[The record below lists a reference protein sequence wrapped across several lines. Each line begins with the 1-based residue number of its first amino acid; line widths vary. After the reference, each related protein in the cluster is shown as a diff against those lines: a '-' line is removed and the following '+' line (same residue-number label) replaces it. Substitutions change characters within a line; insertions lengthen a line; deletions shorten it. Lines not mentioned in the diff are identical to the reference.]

1 MTISKEITI
10 NDQTIIFETGE
21 LAKQAH
27 GSILLKMGDTSLLVT
42 AVGSENA
49 SNLGFF
55 PLTVEYRE
63 KTYAA
68 GKIPG
73 GYIKREARPSEK
85 EVLSARITDRSLRPL
100 FPDGYMNEVQIFIQV
115 LSVDN
120 EYDADVLG
128 LCAASAA
135 LAISDIPWA
144 GPIAGLRV
152 GRVDGE
158 FIANPSYDQREESDI
173 DLIIGA
179 SADSIMMVEGEALEV
194 SESDMLAALEFGHNV
209 TKEIVKTIEE
219 LVELAGKQK
228 REFEAEPMNAE
239 LVERVRSEAT
249 EKIIEHLKITGKE
262 ERKKAFNEF
271 KTEYIASLEEDFPE
285 SESTISA
292 IIHDIQK
299 EHTRAMILK
308 ESRRLDG
315 RDMDDIRSIECK
327 TGILPRTHG
336 SSLFTRGQT
345 QALGIVTLG
354 TKVDEQR
361 VDALE
366 GEFFKSYMLH
376 YNFPPFCVGEARP
389 LRGVSRREIGHGNLA
404 ERALKP
410 IIPSEGLFPYTIRI
424 VSEVLE
430 SNGSS
435 SMASVCAGSL
445 ALMDAG
451 VPVKAP
457 VAGIAMGLIK
467 DEDDYKILTDILGD
481 EDHLGD
487 MDFKVA
493 GTKDGITAF
502 QMDIK
507 VRGISREIMEVAL
520 EKAKIARFAI
530 LEVMNTSL
538 PESRE
543 TMSKYAPRI
552 VTINIKP
559 DQIGSVIGPGGKV
572 IRDIVDRTGAKID
585 IEDDGTVKIASTEPQ
600 AAKMAVAIIEGLT
613 ATPEAGTIY
622 KGKVKKITNFGAF
635 VEILPGKEGLL
646 HISEI
651 DTQRVNKVEDILS
664 VGQEIEVKLMR
675 VDDSGKMN
683 LSRKALLQPES

>member
-1 MTISKEITI
+1 MTISKETTI
-10 NDQTIIFETGE
+10 NDQKIVFETGE

-27 GSILLKMGDTSLLVT
+27 GAILLKMGDTSLLATV
-42 AVGSENA
+42 VGSDKA
-49 SNLGFF
+49 SNMGFF
-55 PLTVEYRE
+55 PLSVDYRE
-63 KTYAA
+63 KAYAA

-85 EVLSARITDRSLRPL
+85 EILSARLTDRCLRPL
-100 FPDGYMNEVQIFIQV
+100 FPDGYMNEVQIQIQI
-115 LSVDN
+115 LSVDKEN
-120 EYDADVLG
+120 DADVLG
-128 LCAASAA
+128 MCAASAA

-144 GPIAGLRV
+144 GPIAGVRV
-152 GRVDGE
+152 GRVNGE
-158 FIANPSYDQREESDI
+158 FVANPTYEQLDESDI
-173 DLIIGA
+173 DLMIGA
-179 SADSIMMVEGEALEV
+179 SADSIMMVEGEASEV
-194 SESDMLAALEFGHNV
+194 AEADMLAAIEFGSNV
-209 TKEIVKTIEE
+209 AKEIVKTIEE
-219 LVELAGKQK
+219 LVELAGKTK
-228 REFEAEPMNAE
+228 REYVVEPIAGE
-239 LVERVRSEAT
+239 LVERIRTDAT
-249 EKIIEHLKITGKE
+249 EKLQECLKLTVKE
-262 ERKKAFNEF
+262 DRKKALNDF
-271 KTEYIASLEEDFPE
+271 KEEYIPSLEEAFPDATDDIK
-285 SESTISA
+285 SVM
-292 IIHDIQK
+292 HDIEK
-299 EHTRAMILK
+299 EYTRAMIMK
-308 ESRRLDG
+308 DSRRLDG
-315 RDMDDIRSIECK
+315 RDMDDIRHIESK
-327 TGILPRTHG
+327 TSLLARTHG

-345 QALGIVTLG
+345 QALAVVTLG

-361 VDALE
+361 MDALE
-366 GEFFKSYMLH
+366 GEYFKSYTLH

-389 LRGVSRREIGHGNLA
+389 IRGVSRREIGHGNLA

-410 IIPSEGLFPYTIRI
+410 IIPSDVIFPYTIRI
-424 VSEVLE
+424 VSEILE

-451 VPVKAP
+451 VPVKSP

-467 DEDDYKILTDILGD
+467 EENDFKVLTDILGD

-507 VRGISREIMEVAL
+507 VRGISREIMEIAL
-520 EKAKIARFAI
+520 DKAKTARLSI
-530 LEVMNTSL
+530 LDSMNAAL

-543 TMSKYAPRI
+543 SMSKYAPRI
-552 VTINIKP
+552 LTMNIKP
-559 DQIGSVIGPGGKV
+559 DQIGAVIGPGGKV
-572 IRDIVDRTGAKID
+572 IRDIVDRTGATID
-585 IEDDGTVKIASTEPQ
+585 IEDDGTVKIASTEPG
-600 AAKMAVAIIEGLT
+600 AAKMAISIIEGLT
-613 ATPEAGTIY
+613 ATPEAGKVY

-664 VGQEIEVKLMR
+664 VGQEIEVKLVR

-683 LSRKALLQPES
+683 LSRKALLQSE